1 MYDFLL
7 KKTSMLLNTSLNILN
22 VKIFLFKNLQ
32 LIYSFSLKKREFLEE
47 DVCIE
52 CVLLVAIN

>member
-22 VKIFLFKNLQ
+22 VKNFLFKNLQ